1 MEDKPDNR
9 EEILEAVRE
18 NAEIVRQ
25 IATLSSEEMDVLQ
38 RMAQGKLG
46 LDGKTERDKPPSVN
60 FPFDSKLMSMLE
72 DYAGRK
78 GLTPAEALRRVLKGL
93 SAG

>member
-1 MEDKPDNR
+1 MEEKWDNR

-18 NAEIVRQ
+18 NAEILRQ
-25 IATLSSEEMDVLQ
+25 IATLSPEEVDVLQ
-38 RMAQGKLG
+38 RMARGELG
-46 LDGKTERDKPPSVN
+46 LDGETEKEKAPSVH

-78 GLTPAEALRRVLKGL
+78 GVTPAEALRRVLKGL
-93 SAG
+93 SGG

>member
-1 MEDKPDNR
+1 MEEKQDNR

-18 NAEIVRQ
+18 NAEIVKQ
-25 IATLSSEEMDVLQ
+25 IATLSPKEMDVLQ
-38 RMAQGKLG
+38 RMARGELG
-46 LDGKTERDKPPSVN
+46 LDGESEREKLPSVN

-72 DYAGRK
+72 DFAGRK

-93 SAG
+93 PG